1 MIVMI
6 RNYKGVSPV
15 IGVVLLFATFM
26 LLLSVL
32 QVQLVPFI
40 CKSQEA
46 KNAAVTEKTLE
57 TLANELSK
65 GKTASATLD
74 TVHYTKYPFL
84 LFPPVPPLII
94 KTEKYNISINYN
106 ATLPNGT
113 YIHRK
118 FNVTNTRLIVE
129 SRYFYYPITEYIYE
143 NSALFKVQNNRTLN
157 VVSPLINNGSIR
169 LVIIDGRVVSLA
181 ANSPVP
187 INFVPTAA
195 GTFYVRNIT
204 ISFHSLY
211 PEGWKN
217 YAEVK
222 GDTVTVKG
230 ENVQVYVYKYVG
242 NTGSQTPQVKVSQ
255 NFTLIPLGEDNYT
268 LIANESI
275 PLSVKA
281 VEPNLFTAVPGIEVN
296 VSVAGS
302 GKLSNTNLTTNLN
315 GVATTTFTAE
325 KVGTSEV
332 IFNASGKKV
341 IYTITVEQEPGFYK
355 TYWLNKED
363 YNGKIISST
372 IVLYAKVTKN
382 GEPVANTLVY
392 FGVNNSSVVELANY
406 TTVYNRRMGWWR
418 TYQVEPH
425 YYNYTNSSGIASVYV
440 VPKENGSVTIY
451 CYSGGSGDELSLE
464 VKL

>member
-1 MIVMI
+1 MTKKC
-6 RNYKGVSPV
+6 KGVSPV

-32 QVQLVPFI
+32 QVQLVPSL

-84 LFPPVPPLII
+84 LFPPAPPLTIR
-94 KTEKYNISINYN
+94 TEKYNISIDYN
-106 ATLPNGT
+106 VTLPNGT
-113 YIHRK
+113 TVHKK
-118 FNVTNTRLIVE
+118 FNVTCMRLIVE
-129 SRYFYYPITEYIYE
+129 NRYFYYPATEYIYE
-143 NSALFKVQNNRTLN
+143 SSALFKVQDSRTLN
-157 VVSPLINNGSIR
+157 IVPPLMNNESVK
-169 LVIIDGRVVSLA
+169 LVIVNGRAVSLA
-181 ANSPVP
+181 VNSPVS
-187 INFVPTAA
+187 INFVPTAT
-195 GTFYVRNIT
+195 GTFYARNIT
-204 ISFHSLY
+204 ISFHSLC

-217 YAEVK
+217 YGEVK
-222 GDTVTVKG
+222 GDTVILKG
-230 ENVQVYVYKYVG
+230 ENVLVYVYEYSE
-242 NTGSQTPQVKVSQ
+242 NTGSQPPQIETSQ
-255 NFTLIPLGEDNYT
+255 NFTLIPMGDNSYT
-268 LIANESI
+268 LLPNESI

-281 VEPNLFTAVPGIEVN
+281 VEPNLFTAVPGVRIN

-302 GKLSNTNLTTNLN
+302 GKLSKTNLTTDLN

-325 KVGTSEV
+325 RAGTSEV

-341 IYTITVEQEPGFYK
+341 VYTITVEQEPGFYR
-355 TYWLNKED
+355 TYWLNKAE
-363 YNGKIISST
+363 YSGKTINST

-382 GEPVANTLVY
+382 GEPVAHTFVY

-406 TTVYNRRMGWWR
+406 TVYWWHMGM
-418 TYQVEPH
+418 YYVLEPQ

-440 VPKENGSVTIY
+440 VPLENGSVTIY
-451 CYSGGSGDELSLE
+451 CYSGGSGDELTLK

>member
-1 MIVMI
+1 MTKKC
-6 RNYKGVSPV
+6 RGVSPV

-32 QVQLVPFI
+32 QVQLVPSL
-40 CKSQEA
+40 CKSQEG

-84 LFPPVPPLII
+84 LFPPAPPLII
-94 KTEKYNISINYN
+94 RTEKYNISIDYN
-106 ATLPNGT
+106 VTLPNGT
-113 YIHRK
+113 TVHKK
-118 FNVTNTRLIVE
+118 FNVTSMRLIVE
-129 SRYFYYPITEYIYE
+129 NRYFYYPATGYIYE
-143 NSALFKVQNNRTLN
+143 SSALFKVQDSRTLSI
-157 VVSPLINNGSIR
+157 VPPLMSNESIR
-169 LVIIDGRVVSLA
+169 LVIVNGRTVSLA
-181 ANSPVP
+181 VNSPVS
-187 INFVPTAA
+187 INFVPAA
-195 GTFYVRNIT
+195 TGTFYARNIT
-204 ISFHSLY
+204 ISFHSLC

-217 YAEVK
+217 YGEVR
-222 GDTVTVKG
+222 GDTVTVRG
-230 ENVQVYVYKYVG
+230 ENVRVYVYEYSESM
-242 NTGSQTPQVKVSQ
+242 GSQPPQIKTSQ
-255 NFTLIPLGEDNYT
+255 NFTLIPLGEDSYI
-268 LIANESI
+268 LLPNESI

-281 VEPNLFTAVPGIEVN
+281 VEPNLFTAVPGVRVN

-302 GKLSNTNLTTNLN
+302 GKLSKTNLTTDLN

-325 KVGTSEV
+325 KAGTSEV

-341 IYTITVEQEPGFYK
+341 VYTITVEQEPGFYR
-355 TYWLNKED
+355 TYWLNKAE
-363 YNGKIISST
+363 YNGKTISST

-382 GEPVANTLVY
+382 GEPVAHTLVY

-406 TTVYNRRMGWWR
+406 TTVYYWRMGWWR
-418 TYQVEPH
+418 TYQEVEPQ

-440 VPKENGSVTIY
+440 IPKENGSVTIY
-451 CYSGGSGDELSLE
+451 CYSGGSGDEISLE